1 VRAVRLVVAAA
12 LTAAFLAP
20 AAHAGVILGVHGNA
34 PRFASQT
41 GQQSQIGLTFVSF
54 AQGNVLARV
63 AAAIGPVP
71 MIALNT
77 GSYGAAQTATSRGI
91 ALGQNDR
98 FLFQL
103 NGVVA
108 RWPGTRFYVRPF
120 PEMNAHWS
128 GTSAY
133 NRDGTRRDAAH
144 STQWTRKAFA
154 RITVVLRGGTRD
166 VVSVSLAK
174 LGLPGIA
181 ADLRVTTPKLRMVWN
196 PQGFGAPDV
205 AGNSAQAYY
214 PGDAYVDVVGDDLYD
229 MPGHGATWSAA
240 QKLLRRPSV
249 EALRVPRVRARG
261 LRRSAVHP
269 RHGEVGEAAPAR
281 GVRLIF
287 LRPHRLDLGSRDEAR
302 VALGV
307 SRPDHPARD
316 AALTDQRRTSRSSSN
331 IAPSA
336 CSSRRKRKRYSVKTA
351 KKTTACSTAIV
362 TPASC

>member
-1 VRAVRLVVAAA
+1 LRAVRLVAAA
-12 LTAAFLAP
+12 AIIAALLAP

-103 NGVVA
+103 NAVVA

-166 VVSVSLAK
+166 MVSASLSK
-174 LGLPGIA
+174 LGLPGIG
-181 ADLRVTTPKLRMVWN
+181 ADLPVTTPKLRMVWN

-214 PGDAYVDVVGDDLYD
+214 PGNAYVDVVGDDLYEL
-229 MPGHGATWSAA
+229 PGHGATWSAA
-240 QKLLRRPSV
+240 QKLYEAYPSKPFAFPEFGLWGFDDPQFIRDMAKWVRQHRRV
-249 EALRVPRVRARG
+249 EFVSYFSGRPGSIWDLATKPAS
-261 LRRSAVHP
+261 RSAY
-269 RHGEVGEAAPAR
+269 RA
-281 GVRLIF
+281 LIT
-287 LRPHRLDLGSRDEAR
+287 PLGT
-302 VALGV
+302 L
-307 SRPDHPARD
+307 P
-316 AALTDQRRTSRSSSN
+316 
-331 IAPSA
+331 
-336 CSSRRKRKRYSVKTA
+336 
-351 KKTTACSTAIV
+351 
-362 TPASC
+362 

>member
-1 VRAVRLVVAAA
+1 VRAVRLVAAAA

-20 AAHAGVILGVHGNA
+20 AAPAGVILGVHGNA

-108 RWPGTRFYVRPF
+108 RWPGTRFYIRPF

-166 VVSVSLAK
+166 VVSASLAK

-181 ADLRVTTPKLRMVWN
+181 ADLPVTTPKLRMVWN
-196 PQGFGAPDV
+196 PQGFGAPNV

-240 QKLLRRPSV
+240 QKLYDTHPSKPFAFPEFGLWGFDDPQFIRDMAKWVRQHRRV
-249 EALRVPRVRARG
+249 EFVSYFSGRPGSIWDLATKPAS
-261 LRRSAVHP
+261 RSAY
-269 RHGEVGEAAPAR
+269 RA
-281 GVRLIF
+281 LIT
-287 LRPHRLDLGSRDEAR
+287 PLGT
-302 VALGV
+302 L
-307 SRPDHPARD
+307 P
-316 AALTDQRRTSRSSSN
+316 
-331 IAPSA
+331 
-336 CSSRRKRKRYSVKTA
+336 
-351 KKTTACSTAIV
+351 
-362 TPASC
+362 

>member
-1 VRAVRLVVAAA
+1 LPAVRLVVAAA
-12 LTAAFLAP
+12 ITAALLAP

-91 ALGQNDR
+91 ALGQNDQ

-103 NGVVA
+103 NAVVA
-108 RWPGTRFYVRPF
+108 HWPGTRFYVRPF

-166 VVSVSLAK
+166 MVSASLAK
-174 LGLPGIA
+174 LGLLGIT
-181 ADLRVTTPKLRMVWN
+181 ADLPVTTAKLRMVWN

-214 PGDAYVDVVGDDLYD
+214 PGDTYVDVVGDDLYD

-240 QKLLRRPSV
+240 QKLYDAHPSKPFAFPEFGLWGFDDPQFIRDMAKWVRQHRRV
-249 EALRVPRVRARG
+249 EFVSYFSGRPGSIWDLATKPAS
-261 LRRSAVHP
+261 RSAY
-269 RHGEVGEAAPAR
+269 RA
-281 GVRLIF
+281 LIT
-287 LRPHRLDLGSRDEAR
+287 PLGT
-302 VALGV
+302 L
-307 SRPDHPARD
+307 P
-316 AALTDQRRTSRSSSN
+316 
-331 IAPSA
+331 
-336 CSSRRKRKRYSVKTA
+336 
-351 KKTTACSTAIV
+351 
-362 TPASC
+362 

>member
-1 VRAVRLVVAAA
+1 LRAVRLVVAAA
-12 LTAAFLAP
+12 ITAALLAP

-41 GQQSQIGLTFVSF
+41 GQRSQIGLTFVSF

-91 ALGQNDR
+91 ALGQNDQ

-103 NGVVA
+103 NAVVA

-133 NRDGTRRDAAH
+133 NGDGTRRDAAH

-166 VVSVSLAK
+166 TVSASLAK
-174 LGLPGIA
+174 LGLPGIT
-181 ADLRVTTPKLRMVWN
+181 ADLPVTTPKLRMVWN

-205 AGNSAQAYY
+205 TGNSAQAYY
-214 PGDAYVDVVGDDLYD
+214 PGDAFVDVVGDDLYD

-240 QKLLRRPSV
+240 QKLYDAHPSKPFAFPEFGLWGFDDPQFIRDMAKWVRQHRRV
-249 EALRVPRVRARG
+249 EFVSYFSGRPGSIWDLATKPAS
-261 LRRSAVHP
+261 RSAY
-269 RHGEVGEAAPAR
+269 RA
-281 GVRLIF
+281 LIT
-287 LRPHRLDLGSRDEAR
+287 PLGM
-302 VALGV
+302 L
-307 SRPDHPARD
+307 P
-316 AALTDQRRTSRSSSN
+316 
-331 IAPSA
+331 
-336 CSSRRKRKRYSVKTA
+336 
-351 KKTTACSTAIV
+351 
-362 TPASC
+362 

>member
-1 VRAVRLVVAAA
+1 
-12 LTAAFLAP
+12 
-20 AAHAGVILGVHGNA
+20 VILGVHGNA

-54 AQGNVLARV
+54 AQSNVLARV

-103 NGVVA
+103 NAVVA
-108 RWPGTRFYVRPF
+108 RSPATRFYVRPF

-154 RITVVLRGGTRD
+154 RIAVVLRGGTRD
-166 VVSVSLAK
+166 AVSASLAT

-181 ADLRVTTPKLRMVWN
+181 ADLPVTTAKLRMVWN
-196 PQGFGAPDV
+196 PQGFGA
-205 AGNSAQAYY
+205 
-214 PGDAYVDVVGDDLYD
+214 GDAYVDLVGDDLYD

-240 QKLLRRPSV
+240 QKLYDAHPSKPFAFPEFGLWGV
-249 EALRVPRVRARG
+249 DDPQFIRDMAKWVRQHPRVEFISYFSGRPGSIWDLGTKPAS
-261 LRRSAVHP
+261 RSAY
-269 RHGEVGEAAPAR
+269 RA
-281 GVRLIF
+281 LIT
-287 LRPHRLDLGSRDEAR
+287 PLGT
-302 VALGV
+302 L
-307 SRPDHPARD
+307 P
-316 AALTDQRRTSRSSSN
+316 
-331 IAPSA
+331 
-336 CSSRRKRKRYSVKTA
+336 
-351 KKTTACSTAIV
+351 
-362 TPASC
+362 

>member
-108 RWPGTRFYVRPF
+108 RWPGTRFYVRAF

-154 RITVVLRGGTRD
+154 RIAVVLRGGTRD
-166 VVSVSLAK
+166 VVSASLAK

-181 ADLRVTTPKLRMVWN
+181 ADLPVTTPKLRMVWN

-205 AGNSAQAYY
+205 PGNSAQAYY

-240 QKLLRRPSV
+240 QKLYDAHPSKPFAFPEFGLWGFDDPQFIRDMAKWVRQHRRV
-249 EALRVPRVRARG
+249 EFISYFSGRSGSIWDLATKPAS
-261 LRRSAVHP
+261 RSAY
-269 RHGEVGEAAPAR
+269 RA
-281 GVRLIF
+281 LIT
-287 LRPHRLDLGSRDEAR
+287 PLGT
-302 VALGV
+302 L
-307 SRPDHPARD
+307 P
-316 AALTDQRRTSRSSSN
+316 
-331 IAPSA
+331 
-336 CSSRRKRKRYSVKTA
+336 
-351 KKTTACSTAIV
+351 
-362 TPASC
+362 

>member
-1 VRAVRLVVAAA
+1 VRLVVAAA

-34 PRFASQT
+34 SRFASQT

-77 GSYGAAQTATSRGI
+77 GSYGAAQTATWGI

-108 RWPGTRFYVRPF
+108 RWPGTRFYVRAF
-120 PEMNAHWS
+120 PEMNAQWS

-154 RITVVLRGGTRD
+154 RIAVVLRGGTRD
-166 VVSVSLAK
+166 VVSASLAK

-181 ADLRVTTPKLRMVWN
+181 ADLPVTTPKLRMVWN

-205 AGNSAQAYY
+205 PGNSAQAYY

-240 QKLLRRPSV
+240 QKLYDAHPSKPFAFPEFGLWGFDDPQFIRDMAKWVRQHRRV
-249 EALRVPRVRARG
+249 EFISYFSGRSGSIWDLATKPAS
-261 LRRSAVHP
+261 RSAY
-269 RHGEVGEAAPAR
+269 RA
-281 GVRLIF
+281 LIT
-287 LRPHRLDLGSRDEAR
+287 PLGT
-302 VALGV
+302 L
-307 SRPDHPARD
+307 P
-316 AALTDQRRTSRSSSN
+316 
-331 IAPSA
+331 
-336 CSSRRKRKRYSVKTA
+336 
-351 KKTTACSTAIV
+351 
-362 TPASC
+362 

>member
-1 VRAVRLVVAAA
+1 LRAVRLVVDAAITAA
-12 LTAAFLAP
+12 LLAP

-103 NGVVA
+103 NAVVA

-154 RITVVLRGGTRD
+154 RITVVLRGGTRNM
-166 VVSVSLAK
+166 VSASLAK

-181 ADLRVTTPKLRMVWN
+181 ADLPVTTPKLRMVWN

-240 QKLLRRPSV
+240 QKLYEAYPSKPFAFPEFGLWGFDDPQFIRDMAKWVRQHRRV
-249 EALRVPRVRARG
+249 EFISYFSGRPGSIWDLATKPAS
-261 LRRSAVHP
+261 RSAY
-269 RHGEVGEAAPAR
+269 RA
-281 GVRLIF
+281 LIT
-287 LRPHRLDLGSRDEAR
+287 PLGT
-302 VALGV
+302 L
-307 SRPDHPARD
+307 P
-316 AALTDQRRTSRSSSN
+316 
-331 IAPSA
+331 
-336 CSSRRKRKRYSVKTA
+336 
-351 KKTTACSTAIV
+351 
-362 TPASC
+362 

>member
-1 VRAVRLVVAAA
+1 MWRAVRLAVAAA
-12 LTAAFLAP
+12 ATAAVLAP

-54 AQGNVLARV
+54 AQGNALGRV

-103 NGVVA
+103 NAVVA
-108 RWPGTRFYVRPF
+108 RWAGTRFYVRPF

-144 STQWTRKAFA
+144 STLWTRKAFA
-154 RITVVLRGGTRD
+154 RIAVVLRGGTRD
-166 VVSVSLAK
+166 EVSASLAK

-181 ADLRVTTPKLRMVWN
+181 ADLPVTTPKLRMVWN

-205 AGNSAQAYY
+205 PGNSAEAYY

-229 MPGHGATWSAA
+229 MRGHGATWAAA
-240 QKLLRRPSV
+240 QKLYEAHPSKTFSFPEFGLWGFDDPQFIRDMAKWVRQHRRVEFISYFSGRPASV
-249 EALRVPRVRARG
+249 W
-261 LRRSAVHP
+261 
-269 RHGEVGEAAPAR
+269 
-281 GVRLIF
+281 
-287 LRPHRLDLGSRDEAR
+287 DLGTK
-302 VALGV
+302 
-307 SRPDHPARD
+307 PA
-316 AALTDQRRTSRSSSN
+316 SRSVYRAL
-331 IAPSA
+331 I
-336 CSSRRKRKRYSVKTA
+336 
-351 KKTTACSTAIV
+351 
-362 TPASC
+362 TPLGTLP

>member
-1 VRAVRLVVAAA
+1 LRAVRLVVAAA
-12 LTAAFLAP
+12 LTAALLAP

-54 AQGNVLARV
+54 AQGNALSRV

-103 NGVVA
+103 NAVVA
-108 RWPGTRFYVRPF
+108 RSPGTRFYVRPF

-144 STQWTRKAFA
+144 STHWTRKAFA

-166 VVSVSLAK
+166 VVSASLAK
-174 LGLPGIA
+174 LGLPGIV
-181 ADLRVTTPKLRMVWN
+181 ADLPVTTSKLRMVWN

-240 QKLLRRPSV
+240 QKLYDAHPSKPFAFPEFGLWGFDDPQFIRDMAKWVRQHRRV
-249 EALRVPRVRARG
+249 EFISYFSGRPGSIWDLATKPAS
-261 LRRSAVHP
+261 RSAY
-269 RHGEVGEAAPAR
+269 RA
-281 GVRLIF
+281 LIT
-287 LRPHRLDLGSRDEAR
+287 PLGT
-302 VALGV
+302 L
-307 SRPDHPARD
+307 P
-316 AALTDQRRTSRSSSN
+316 
-331 IAPSA
+331 
-336 CSSRRKRKRYSVKTA
+336 
-351 KKTTACSTAIV
+351 
-362 TPASC
+362 

>member
-1 VRAVRLVVAAA
+1 VRLVVAAA
-12 LTAAFLAP
+12 ITAALPAP

-91 ALGQNDR
+91 ALGQNDQ

-103 NGVVA
+103 SAVVA

-154 RITVVLRGGTRD
+154 RIAVVLRGGTRD
-166 VVSVSLAK
+166 VVNASLAK
-174 LGLPGIA
+174 LGMPGIA
-181 ADLRVTTPKLRMVWN
+181 ADLPVTTPKLRMVWN

-214 PGDAYVDVVGDDLYD
+214 PGDTYVDVVGDDLYD
-229 MPGHGATWSAA
+229 MPGRGATWSAA
-240 QKLLRRPSV
+240 QKLYDAHPSKPFAFPEFGLWGFDDPQFIRGMAKWVRQHRRV
-249 EALRVPRVRARG
+249 EFVSYFSGRPGSIWDLATKPAS
-261 LRRSAVHP
+261 RSAY
-269 RHGEVGEAAPAR
+269 RA
-281 GVRLIF
+281 LIT
-287 LRPHRLDLGSRDEAR
+287 PLGT
-302 VALGV
+302 L
-307 SRPDHPARD
+307 P
-316 AALTDQRRTSRSSSN
+316 
-331 IAPSA
+331 
-336 CSSRRKRKRYSVKTA
+336 
-351 KKTTACSTAIV
+351 
-362 TPASC
+362 

>member
-1 VRAVRLVVAAA
+1 VRLVVAAA
-12 LTAAFLAP
+12 ITAALPAP

-91 ALGQNDR
+91 ALGQNDQ

-103 NGVVA
+103 SAVVA

-154 RITVVLRGGTRD
+154 RIAVVLRGGTRD
-166 VVSVSLAK
+166 VVNASLAK
-174 LGLPGIA
+174 LGMPGIA
-181 ADLRVTTPKLRMVWN
+181 ADLPVTTPKLRMVWN
-196 PQGFGAPDV
+196 PQGFGAHDV

-214 PGDAYVDVVGDDLYD
+214 PVT
-229 MPGHGATWSAA
+229 PTSTWSAMTCTTCPDTA
-240 QKLLRRPSV
+240 RRGRRPRSSMT
-249 EALRVPRVRARG
+249 PI
-261 LRRSAVHP
+261 RRSP
-269 RHGEVGEAAPAR
+269 SRFPSS
-281 GVRLIF
+281 
-287 LRPHRLDLGSRDEAR
+287 GSGA
-302 VALGV
+302 
-307 SRPDHPARD
+307 S
-316 AALTDQRRTSRSSSN
+316 TIRSSSAAWRN
-331 IAPSA
+331 G
-336 CSSRRKRKRYSVKTA
+336 
-351 KKTTACSTAIV
+351 
-362 TPASC
+362 